1 MHTSV
6 CENMFTISGPYR
18 GDFGR
23 VVFFV
28 KVGVI
33 CSKMRV
39 IWDKLHV
46 I

>member
-6 CENMFTISGPYR
+6 CENMFTIS
-18 GDFGR
+18 
-23 VVFFV
+23 VVWGFFV

-46 I
+46 IWG